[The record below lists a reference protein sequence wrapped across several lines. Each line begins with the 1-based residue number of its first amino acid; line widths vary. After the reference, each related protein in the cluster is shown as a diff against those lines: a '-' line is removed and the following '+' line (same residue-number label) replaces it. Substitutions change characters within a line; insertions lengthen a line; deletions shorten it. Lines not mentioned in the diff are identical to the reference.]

1 MKNCKELNFDLAHY
15 YYEKENVLYCKGRTV
30 LTDYKRNLRLDI
42 SENFTDT
49 ETKLYIFGTE
59 KGLYSFGKY
68 LIDYSAWDC
77 WYDGAHQHYDNIRNR
92 NNVPFINLIIHKL
105 KNIDY
110 IDKKSIF
117 KNIKTKIYYTDD
129 WKDKNGIWHY
139 GNVFSPKYTD
149 EIVIDI
155 FDETDPIDDE
165 FDEFFR
171 NGKFQVNLTA
181 SDRAMREL
189 GKYLINVSMFKTK
202 NKNYIGTIKNVASN
216 GDSKISI
223 CVSKIWKTPKE
234 IEQAH
239 NSYKKY
245 GSYHID
251 D

>member
-110 IDKKSIF
+110 IDKVAA
-117 KNIKTKIYYTDD
+117 Y
-129 WKDKNGIWHY
+129 
-139 GNVFSPKYTD
+139 
-149 EIVIDI
+149 IV
-155 FDETDPIDDE
+155 
-165 FDEFFR
+165 
-171 NGKFQVNLTA
+171 
-181 SDRAMREL
+181 
-189 GKYLINVSMFKTK
+189 KYLSSYKQSYFPSFVFVI
-202 NKNYIGTIKNVASN
+202 IKFIFEFLYKITCVISYF
-216 GDSKISI
+216 SKISSNHI
-223 CVSKIWKTPKE
+223 FKPELSIKSVKIG
-234 IEQAH
+234 I
-239 NSYKKY
+239 
-245 GSYHID
+245 
-251 D
+251 